1 MENRWSDRRELCLVV
16 DLFFDNGQRLP
27 CQSRDIGLGGTFL
40 SSDSTA
46 GLSKDTSVTLVF
58 YLMEGPEKT
67 SHALEARVVRICA
80 SGVGLKFN
88 EFETGAFRTLQTVM
102 TYKESYIVH

>member
-27 CQSRDIGLGGTFL
+27 CQSKDIGLGGTFL
-40 SSDSTA
+40 SIDSTA
-46 GLSKDTSVTLVF
+46 GLSKDTSVKLVF

-67 SHALEARVVRICA
+67 SHALDARVVRTCS
-80 SGVGLKFN
+80 SGVGLRFK
-88 EFETGAFRTLQTVM
+88 EFETGVFRTLKKVM
-102 TYKESYIVH
+102 TCKESYIIH

>member
-16 DLFFDNGQRLP
+16 DLVDDNGQKLP

-40 SSDSTA
+40 SINSTA
-46 GLSKDTSVTLVF
+46 GLSKDASVTLVF

-67 SHALEARVVRICA
+67 SHALDARIVRVCT

-88 EFETGAFRTLQTVM
+88 EFETGVFRTLQKVM